1 MPNIALDSYYTLKY
15 GCNPYQKN
23 AEVCCVNKNEF
34 PYIVLNGTP
43 SYINII
49 DAINGW
55 YLVSEIKYSINK
67 TAAASFKHT
76 SPAGVS
82 VGSDD
87 YEAYKNARECDPK
100 SSFGDFIAINTNVT
114 VKLAEYI
121 QTKICDGIIAPSF
134 DPDAFKILKKKKGYK
149 FIILKGVHMNLN
161 NQIYKEYKIIKNV
174 ALSQDNNNYIFSKY
188 DLENIVSRNKEVD
201 NTILNDLIISNITL
215 KYTQS
220 NSVCIAYKGRTIGIG
235 AGQQSRI
242 DCVKLARR
250 KAEIYLLRN
259 NKSVTDNLYFVDN
272 IKYQDKINAT
282 IQYIE
287 DDMSDHEK
295 QKWLQHFKEPPKK
308 LDIDKLE
315 FFRTIDTI
323 SISSDGFFPFRDSI
337 DQASLINTQ
346 YICQPGGSIAD
357 NDIIDASNDYNNVMF
372 FTGTRLFHH

>member
-1 MPNIALDSYYTLKY
+1 
-15 GCNPYQKN
+15 
-23 AEVCCVNKNEF
+23 
-34 PYIVLNGTP
+34 
-43 SYINII
+43 
-49 DAINGW
+49 
-55 YLVSEIKYSINK
+55 
-67 TAAASFKHT
+67 
-76 SPAGVS
+76 
-82 VGSDD
+82 
-87 YEAYKNARECDPK
+87 
-100 SSFGDFIAINTNVT
+100 
-114 VKLAEYI
+114 
-121 QTKICDGIIAPSF
+121 
-134 DPDAFKILKKKKGYK
+134 
-149 FIILKGVHMNLN
+149 MNLN
-161 NQIYKEYKIIKNV
+161 NQIYKEYKIIKNM

-201 NTILNDLIISNITL
+201 NPILNDLIISNITL

-220 NSVCIAYKGRTIGIG
+220 NSVCIAYKGKTIGIG

-259 NKSVTDNLYFVDN
+259 NKSVTDNLDFVDN

-295 QKWLQHFKEPPKK
+295 RRWLHHFKEPPKK

-357 NDIIDASNDYNNVMF
+357 KDIIDASNDYNNVMF